1 VNNGKDISVQMVEIL
16 TTKAKLQMNSK
27 VNIKS
32 PLAVSILGRS
42 IGNWQK

>member
-1 VNNGKDISVQMVEIL
+1 
-16 TTKAKLQMNSK
+16 LQMNSK

-42 IGNWQK
+42 IGDL